1 MAYKDEI
8 PTEFRE
14 WNYRKRRAQ
23 NWILVGLMYS
33 FFYMTRYN
41 FSALAPTLQEVF
53 GWTKGDLG
61 LFETLMPLVYGLA
74 VVINAPLADRFGGRR
89 AFLVGAAGVV
99 VMNSVFG
106 AFYLMVQQPAVFAN
120 FAAIDPLVRPFFGG
134 GHVRIMLEEA
144 VFSSGFDAHGLAWIM
159 AGVWAV
165 NGYFQSFGA
174 LSIVK
179 INAQWFHLKER
190 GTFGAIFG
198 ILIRFGLIL
207 AFSGAPLIAAV
218 LPWQW
223 AFWIPAAF
231 VLLLFFLN
239 LFFVVETPEEAGF
252 EARETGDA
260 VVEGEGGRVSIVMV
274 LKKVFASPT
283 MWMIAVASMMIGL
296 IRRSVVDA
304 WWPVYFS
311 DVYGVERTDAWL
323 QLAAWGIAVLGIAGG
338 FAFGIMSDR
347 VYNGRRAPVV
357 VFGFIGMGACLG
369 LFYASDALAL
379 GTAGA
384 VVSLVLL
391 SFFVNGSH
399 GIIGGAASMD
409 FGGKK
414 AAATAAGLFDGMQYL
429 AASFTGTAVGWITT
443 EYGWQAWKLW
453 PIPFAVIGALVML
466 KLWNVTPGKS
476 GH

>member
-1 MAYKDEI
+1 MTRREEI
-8 PTEFRE
+8 PSEFRDRK
-14 WNYRKRRAQ
+14 YRMRRTQ
-23 NWILVGLMYS
+23 NWLLVGLLYS

-61 LFETLMPLVYGLA
+61 LFETLMPLVYGLS
-74 VVINAPLADRFGGRR
+74 VVINAPLADRFGGRK

-99 VMNSVFG
+99 VMNVIFG
-106 AFYLMVQQPAVFAN
+106 AFYSVVQAPAVMSGTGHDRTVEV
-120 FAAIDPLVRPFFGG
+120 AAQLSGG
-134 GHVRIMLEEA
+134 LN
-144 VFSSGFDAHGLAWIM
+144 AHTLAWIM
-159 AGVWAV
+159 ASMWAI

-198 ILIRFGLIL
+198 VLIRFGLIL

-223 AFWIPAAF
+223 AFWIPAAA
-231 VLLLFFLN
+231 VLVLFFLN
-239 LFFVVETPEEAGF
+239 LFFVVDAPENAGF
-252 EARETGDA
+252 ETRDTGDSD
-260 VVEGEGGRVSIVMV
+260 VGDTNEKVSIVMV
-274 LKKVFASPT
+274 LKKVFTSPT
-283 MWMIAVASMMIGL
+283 MWLIAIASMMIGL

-311 DVYGVERTDAWL
+311 EMHGVERSDIWL
-323 QLAAWGIAVLGIAGG
+323 QLAAWGIAILGIAGG

-347 VYNGRRAPVV
+347 VYKGRRAPVV

-369 LFYASDALAL
+369 LFYGSDALAL
-379 GTAGA
+379 GTGA
-384 VVSLVLL
+384 AVGCLVLL
-391 SFFVNGSH
+391 SFFVNGAH

-429 AASFTGTAVGWITT
+429 AASFTGAAVGWISTD
-443 EYGWQAWKLW
+443 YGWQAWKLW
-453 PIPFAVIGALVML
+453 PIPFAIVGALVMA
-466 KLWNVTPGKS
+466 KLWNATPRGRAA
-476 GH
+476 H